1 MVSPAKRGR
10 RRPSGSSGAEGW
22 ACSGATTASGPAASP
37 ISTPSGSVAG
47 LFGSAGQSGYS
58 TGKAGIVG
66 LTRTLAKEWGRYKVN
81 VNVVAFGF
89 IHTRLTAPI
98 GSNNDT
104 IEIQGRAVKV
114 GIQPKYIET
123 LEQLIPIGRA
133 GTADEAAGAVYLLC
147 TPESNY
153 ISGQVVACSGGLA
166 V

>member
-1 MVSPAKRGR
+1 MKPIT
-10 RRPSGSSGAEGW
+10 SGSGPIASTRRALVRPGQLGPGARG
-22 ACSGATTASGPAASP
+22 
-37 ISTPSGSVAG
+37 
-47 LFGSAGQSGYS
+47 
-58 TGKAGIVG
+58 
-66 LTRTLAKEWGRYKVN
+66 
-81 VNVVAFGF
+81 
-89 IHTRLTAPI
+89 TRLTAPI